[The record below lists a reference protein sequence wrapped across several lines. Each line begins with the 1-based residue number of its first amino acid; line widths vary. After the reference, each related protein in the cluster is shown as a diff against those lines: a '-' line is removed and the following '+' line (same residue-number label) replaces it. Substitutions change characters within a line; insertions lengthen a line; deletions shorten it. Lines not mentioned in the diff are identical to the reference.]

1 MWMRTRKQYS
11 TAKTLYQEVKSDL
24 GQMIGITNG
33 LSQTDI
39 LRRYLGKRKTN
50 DGLKRDE
57 SAFYK

>member
-1 MWMRTRKQYS
+1 
-11 TAKTLYQEVKSDL
+11 
-24 GQMIGITNG
+24 MIGITNG

-39 LRRYLGKRKTN
+39 LRRYLGKGKSN